1 MNKKQ
6 HLYLISEDSIE
17 SAALVHFL
25 KLKLAVEVE
34 LVSRPE
40 QLSITQEADTE
51 FFLLANLQYI
61 SGANEQDWHHEI
73 NQWTTNTSIIL
84 FNTDP
89 ELETQLLQAWPLCV
103 GIFQKSADQEQLIKG
118 IKCVFAGEYWF
129 SRSTMTSQ
137 LATLRTRLHRQYQ
150 PYAKLTSREV
160 EILKQVM
167 TGASNMQIAD
177 NLFLSEHTVKS
188 HLYNVFKKLKVKN
201 RLQAVSWAREYI

>member
-40 QLSITQEADTE
+40 QLNIAQEVDTQ

-103 GIFQKSADQEQLIKG
+103 GIFHKSADQEQLIKG
-118 IKCVFAGEYWF
+118 IKCVFDGEYWF

>member
-40 QLSITQEADTE
+40 QLSIAQEVDTQ
-51 FFLLANLQYI
+51 FFLLANLHYI

-103 GIFQKSADQEQLIKG
+103 GIFHKSADQEQLIKG

>member
-40 QLSITQEADTE
+40 QLSIAQEADTQ

-103 GIFQKSADQEQLIKG
+103 GIFHKSADQEQLIKG

>member
-40 QLSITQEADTE
+40 QLNITQEVDTQ

-103 GIFQKSADQEQLIKG
+103 GIFHKSADQEQLIKG
-118 IKCVFAGEYWF
+118 IKCVFDGEYWF

>member
-6 HLYLISEDSIE
+6 HLFLISEDSIE
-17 SAALVHFL
+17 SSALVHFL
-25 KLKLAVEVE
+25 KLKLAVDVE
-34 LVSRPE
+34 LISTPE
-40 QLSITQEADTE
+40 QLSITQDVDTE
-51 FFLLANLQYI
+51 YFFLANLQYI
-61 SGANEQDWHHEI
+61 SRANEQDWHHEI
-73 NQWTTNTSIIL
+73 NQWTINTSIIL

-89 ELETQLLQAWPLCV
+89 ELETHLLQAWPLCA